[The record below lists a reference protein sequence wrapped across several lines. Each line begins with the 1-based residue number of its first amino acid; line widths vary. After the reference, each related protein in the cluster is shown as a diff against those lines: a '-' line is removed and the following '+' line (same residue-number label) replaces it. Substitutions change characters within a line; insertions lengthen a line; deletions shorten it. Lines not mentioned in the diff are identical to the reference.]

1 MAEKRTLVD
10 RVNGE
15 IDELRQSMRERVGE
29 SDGSTPDDFPDLPN
43 LEAKDEDSTFEQWYD
58 DNVRPLADSLEE
70 YKRKLS
76 QRDEDHSK
84 LVAKVEVVTDLLPNR
99 DSN

>member
-29 SDGSTPDDFPDLPN
+29 NDESKPNDYPDLPK
-43 LEAKDEDSTFEQWYD
+43 LEAKDEGSTFEQWYD

-76 QRDEDHSK
+76 RRDEDHSK
-84 LVAKVEVVTDLLPNR
+84 LVAKVEIVTDLLPDRTDN
-99 DSN
+99 